1 MIVAYNWAVSFG
13 NQFILWR
20 NFTWESLIKA
30 LLCFNQIEQLPAIL
44 KIAASIIWEPPYKMA
59 KTTKE
64 VKDIKRIA
72 VFTSGGDAPGMN
84 AAVRAIV
91 RNAFNNDLHIY
102 GIMRGYE
109 GMIDGNIKRLETTD
123 VSNIIHRGGTI
134 LKTARSMRFMTLEG
148 RRQAYENLMDN
159 DIDALIAIGG
169 NGTFT
174 GAVKF
179 MEEFPDMPI
188 VGIPGT
194 IDNDLFGTDFSIGF
208 DTAVNTAVQAV
219 DKIRDTADSHN
230 RLFFVEVMGR
240 NSGFIA
246 LHTAIAGGAGGIL
259 IPEEETSIED
269 LVKLLKR
276 SAKRAKLFSIVIVAE
291 GNHMGTVYDI
301 AQKVEEKIHMYDD
314 IKVTVIGHLQRGGS
328 PSTLDRVLASVLG
341 FASVEALMAGR
352 TGVMVGIRNNEV
364 HFTPFEE
371 AISKSKP
378 LNMNMLRMAHIL
390 AQ

>member
-1 MIVAYNWAVSFG
+1 
-13 NQFILWR
+13 
-20 NFTWESLIKA
+20 
-30 LLCFNQIEQLPAIL
+30 
-44 KIAASIIWEPPYKMA
+44 MA
-59 KTTKE
+59 KE
-64 VKDIKRIA
+64 IKRIA

-84 AAVRAIV
+84 AAIRAIV
-91 RNAFNNDLHIY
+91 RNAFNNDLQMY

-109 GMIDGNIKRLETTD
+109 GMIDGNIRPLETTD
-123 VSNIIHRGGTI
+123 VSNIIHRGGTV
-134 LKTARSMRFMTLEG
+134 LKTARSQRFMTLEG
-148 RRQAYENLMDN
+148 RKKAYENLKDHN
-159 DIDALIAIGG
+159 IDGLIAIGG

-174 GAVKF
+174 GATKL
-179 MEEFPDMPI
+179 MTEFPDMPI

-194 IDNDLFGTDFSIGF
+194 IDNDLFGTDFTIGF
-208 DTAVNTAVQAV
+208 DTALNTAVQAV

-246 LHTAIAGGAGGIL
+246 LHTAIAGGAGGVL
-259 IPEEETSIED
+259 IPEEDTSLED

-276 SAKRAKLFSIVIVAE
+276 SAKRSKLFSIVVVAE

-301 AQKVEEKIHMYDD
+301 AQKVEEKIDFYDD

-341 FASVEALMAGR
+341 FGAVEALLNGES
-352 TGVMVGIRNNEV
+352 GIMVGIKNNNV
-364 HFTPFEE
+364 AYTPLED
-371 AISKSKP
+371 AIYKSKP
-378 LNMNMLRMAHIL
+378 LNKELVRMAHIL

>member
-1 MIVAYNWAVSFG
+1 MI
-13 NQFILWR
+13 
-20 NFTWESLIKA
+20 
-30 LLCFNQIEQLPAIL
+30 
-44 KIAASIIWEPPYKMA
+44 
-59 KTTKE
+59 KE
-64 VKDIKRIA
+64 IKRIA

-134 LKTARSMRFMTLEG
+134 LKTARSQRFMTPEG
-148 RRQAYENLMDN
+148 RKMAYENLVDN
-159 DIDALIAIGG
+159 DIDGLIAIGG

-188 VGIPGT
+188 VGLPGT
-194 IDNDLFGTDFSIGF
+194 IDNDLFGTDFTIGF

-240 NSGFIA
+240 HSGFIA
-246 LHTAIAGGAGGIL
+246 LHTAIAGGAGGVL
-259 IPEEETSIED
+259 IPEEEFSLED
-269 LVKLLKR
+269 VVKLLKR
-276 SAKRAKLFSIVIVAE
+276 GAKRSKLFSIVIVAE
-291 GNHMGTVYDI
+291 GNQMGTVYDI
-301 AQKVEEKIHMYDD
+301 AKNVEEQISFYDD

-328 PSTLDRVLASVLG
+328 PSSFDRVLASVLG
-341 FASVEALMAGR
+341 FGAVEALMAGES
-352 TGVMVGIRNNEV
+352 GVMVGMRNNNV
-364 HFTPFEE
+364 HNTPFTE
-371 AISKSKP
+371 AIAKNKP
-378 LNMNMLRMAHIL
+378 LNKDLLRMAHIL

>member
-1 MIVAYNWAVSFG
+1 MS
-13 NQFILWR
+13 
-20 NFTWESLIKA
+20 
-30 LLCFNQIEQLPAIL
+30 
-44 KIAASIIWEPPYKMA
+44 
-59 KTTKE
+59 KE
-64 VKDIKRIA
+64 LKRIA

-84 AAVRAIV
+84 AAVRAVV

-109 GMIDGNIKRLETTD
+109 GMIDGNIRRLETTD

-134 LKTARSMRFMTLEG
+134 LKTARSQRFMTPEG
-148 RRQAYENLMDN
+148 RKQAYENLVDN
-159 DIDALIAIGG
+159 DIHGLIAIGG

-174 GAVKF
+174 GAAQFIK
-179 MEEFPDMPI
+179 EYPDI
-188 VGIPGT
+188 TVVGIPGT
-194 IDNDLFGTDFSIGF
+194 IDNDLFGTEFTIGF

-240 NSGFIA
+240 HSGFIA
-246 LHTAIAGGAGGIL
+246 LHTAIAGGAGGVL
-259 IPEEETSIED
+259 LPEEDTSLDD

-276 SAKRAKLFSIVIVAE
+276 GAKRAKLFSIVIVAE

-301 AQKVEEKIHMYDD
+301 AKHVEEKIDLYDD

-328 PSTLDRVLASVLG
+328 PSAFDRVLASILG
-341 FASVEALMAGR
+341 FTSVEALMQGKS
-352 TGVMVGIRNNEV
+352 GVMLGMKHNNV
-364 HFTPFEE
+364 NYTPFED
-371 AISKSKP
+371 AIAKRKTF
-378 LNMNMLRMAHIL
+378 NKDILRMAHIL

>member
-1 MIVAYNWAVSFG
+1 M
-13 NQFILWR
+13 
-20 NFTWESLIKA
+20 
-30 LLCFNQIEQLPAIL
+30 
-44 KIAASIIWEPPYKMA
+44 
-59 KTTKE
+59 
-64 VKDIKRIA
+64 KRIA

-134 LKTARSMRFMTLEG
+134 LKTARSQRFMTPEG
-148 RRQAYENLMDN
+148 RKMAYENLVDN
-159 DIDALIAIGG
+159 DIDGLIAIGG

-188 VGIPGT
+188 VGLPGT
-194 IDNDLFGTDFSIGF
+194 IDNDLFGTDFTIGF

-240 NSGFIA
+240 HSGFIA
-246 LHTAIAGGAGGIL
+246 LHTAIAGGAGGVL
-259 IPEEETSIED
+259 IPEEEFSLED
-269 LVKLLKR
+269 VVKLLKR
-276 SAKRAKLFSIVIVAE
+276 GAKRSKLFSIVIVAE
-291 GNHMGTVYDI
+291 GNQMGTVYDI
-301 AQKVEEKIHMYDD
+301 AKNVEEQISFYDD

-328 PSTLDRVLASVLG
+328 PSSFDRVLASVLG
-341 FASVEALMAGR
+341 FGAVEALMAGES
-352 TGVMVGIRNNEV
+352 GVMVGMRNNNV
-364 HFTPFEE
+364 HNTPFTE
-371 AISKSKP
+371 AIAKNKP
-378 LNMNMLRMAHIL
+378 LNKDLLRMAHIL

>member
-1 MIVAYNWAVSFG
+1 
-13 NQFILWR
+13 
-20 NFTWESLIKA
+20 
-30 LLCFNQIEQLPAIL
+30 
-44 KIAASIIWEPPYKMA
+44 MA
-59 KTTKE
+59 KATKE
-64 VKDIKRIA
+64 IKRIA

-109 GMIDGNIKRLETTD
+109 GMIDGNIRRLETTD
-123 VSNIIHRGGTI
+123 VGNIIHRGGTV
-134 LKTARSMRFMTLEG
+134 LKTARSQRFMTPEG
-148 RRQAYENLMDN
+148 RKQAYENLVDN

-174 GAVKF
+174 GALKF
-179 MEEFPDMPI
+179 IEEYPDIPI

-194 IDNDLFGTDFSIGF
+194 IDNDLFGTDFTIGF

-240 NSGFIA
+240 HSGFIA
-246 LHTAIAGGAGGIL
+246 LHTAIAGGAGGVL
-259 IPEEETSIED
+259 IPEEETSIDD

-276 SAKRAKLFSIVIVAE
+276 GAKRAKLFSIVIVAE
-291 GNHMGTVYDI
+291 GNKMGTVYDI
-301 AQKVEEKIHMYDD
+301 AQKVEEKIDLYDD

-341 FASVEALMAGR
+341 FTAVEALMAGKS
-352 TGVMVGIRNNEV
+352 GVMVGIKNNNV
-364 HFTPFEE
+364 DYTPFAE
-371 AISKSKP
+371 AIAKSKP
-378 LNMNMLRMAHIL
+378 LNKDLLRMAHIL

>member
-1 MIVAYNWAVSFG
+1 MI
-13 NQFILWR
+13 
-20 NFTWESLIKA
+20 
-30 LLCFNQIEQLPAIL
+30 
-44 KIAASIIWEPPYKMA
+44 
-59 KTTKE
+59 KE
-64 VKDIKRIA
+64 IKRIA

-134 LKTARSMRFMTLEG
+134 LKTARSQRFMTPEG
-148 RRQAYENLMDN
+148 RKMAYENLIDN
-159 DIDALIAIGG
+159 DIDGLIAIGG

-179 MEEFPDMPI
+179 MEEYPDIPI
-188 VGIPGT
+188 VGLPGT
-194 IDNDLFGTDFSIGF
+194 IDNDLFGTDFTIGF

-240 NSGFIA
+240 HSGFIA
-246 LHTAIAGGAGGIL
+246 LHTAIAGGAGGVL
-259 IPEEETSIED
+259 IPEEEFSLED
-269 LVKLLKR
+269 VVKLLKR
-276 SAKRAKLFSIVIVAE
+276 GAKRSKLFSIVIVAE
-291 GNHMGTVYDI
+291 GNQMGTVYDI
-301 AQKVEEKIHMYDD
+301 AKNVEEQISFYDD

-328 PSTLDRVLASVLG
+328 PSSFDRVLASVLG
-341 FASVEALMAGR
+341 FGAVEALMAGK
-352 TGVMVGIRNNEV
+352 TGVMVGMRNNNV
-364 HFTPFEE
+364 HNTPFTE
-371 AISKSKP
+371 AIAKNKP
-378 LNMNMLRMAHIL
+378 LNKDLLRMAHIL

>member
-1 MIVAYNWAVSFG
+1 
-13 NQFILWR
+13 
-20 NFTWESLIKA
+20 
-30 LLCFNQIEQLPAIL
+30 
-44 KIAASIIWEPPYKMA
+44 MA
-59 KTTKE
+59 
-64 VKDIKRIA
+64 KDIKRIA

-134 LKTARSMRFMTLEG
+134 LKTARSQRFMTPDG
-148 RRQAYENLMDN
+148 RRQAYENLMDS

-169 NGTFT
+169 NGTLT
-174 GAVKF
+174 GAAQF
-179 MEEFPDMPI
+179 IQEYPDIPI

-194 IDNDLFGTDFSIGF
+194 IDNDLYGTDFTIGF

-240 NSGFIA
+240 HSGFIA
-246 LHTAIAGGAGGIL
+246 LHTAIAGGAGGVL
-259 IPEEETSIED
+259 IPEEESSLED
-269 LVKLLKR
+269 VIKLLKR
-276 SAKRAKLFSIVIVAE
+276 GAKRAKLFSIVIVAE
-291 GNHMGTVYDI
+291 GNQMGTVYDI
-301 AQKVEEKIHMYDD
+301 AKHVEERVDFYDD

-328 PSTLDRVLASVLG
+328 PSAFDRVLASILG
-341 FASVEALMAGR
+341 FSSVEALLAGK
-352 TGVMVGIRNNEV
+352 TGVMAGIRNNNV
-364 HFTPFEE
+364 QYTPFQE
-371 AISKSKP
+371 AIRKSKP
-378 LNMNMLRMAHIL
+378 LNKELLRMAHIL

>member
-1 MIVAYNWAVSFG
+1 M
-13 NQFILWR
+13 
-20 NFTWESLIKA
+20 E
-30 LLCFNQIEQLPAIL
+30 
-44 KIAASIIWEPPYKMA
+44 
-59 KTTKE
+59 KE
-64 VKDIKRIA
+64 IKRIA

-84 AAVRAIV
+84 AAIRAII
-91 RNAFNNDLHIY
+91 RNGFHNDLHIY

-109 GMIDGNIKRLETTD
+109 GMIDGNLRRLETTD
-123 VSNIIHRGGTI
+123 ASNIIHRGGTI
-134 LKTARSMRFMTLEG
+134 LKTARSQRFMTPEG
-148 RRQAYENLMDN
+148 RKQAYENLVDN

-174 GAVKF
+174 GASLFSK
-179 MEEFPDMPI
+179 EFDIPI

-194 IDNDLFGTDFSIGF
+194 IDNDLYGTDFTIGF
-208 DTAVNTAVQAV
+208 DTALNTAVEAV

-240 NSGFIA
+240 HSGFIA
-246 LHTAIAGGAGGIL
+246 LHTAIAGGAGGVL
-259 IPEEETSIED
+259 IPEENTDIDE
-269 LVKLLKR
+269 LAKMLKKG
-276 SAKRAKLFSIVIVAE
+276 AKRQKLFSIVIVAE

-301 AQKVEEKIHMYDD
+301 AEKVKEKISIYDD

-341 FASVEALMAGR
+341 FNAVEALLAGKSNI
-352 TGVMVGIRNNEV
+352 MVGIKNNEISYV
-364 HFTPFEE
+364 PFED

-378 LNMNMLRMAHIL
+378 LNKDLLHMAHIL